1 MINDKRGVSPVVGTI
16 LLIAVTVALAAVIAT
31 IVGRIG
37 VPAKAPYAILG
48 VTAKDENVIDNKVQ
62 LTIIHRGGDVL
73 TTGELKVRAEDNGGD
88 LTDVEMNWGIQF
100 SPGEE
105 KSGWYYFVQGD
116 NSSKAVGRVIK
127 VKIIHT
133 PSGQLLLDT
142 TVRVE

>member
-48 VTAKDENVIDNKVQ
+48 VSARDENTADNKVQ
-62 LTIIHRGGDVL
+62 ITIIHRGGDVL
-73 TTGELKVRAEDNGGD
+73 MTSELKVRAENNTGD
-88 LTDVEMNWGIQF
+88 LVDVTMTWGPQF

-105 KSGWYYFVQGD
+105 RTGTYEFSGASG
-116 NSSKAVGRVIK
+116 SAVGKIIK

-142 TVRVE
+142 TVRIE

>member
-48 VTAKDENVIDNKVQ
+48 VTAENEGEENVKI
-62 LTIIHRGGDVL
+62 TIIHRGGDTLVV
-73 TTGELKVRAEDNGGD
+73 GELKVRGEKKDGAFK
-88 LTDVEMNWGIQF
+88 DVPINWGDNLF
-100 SPGEE
+100 APGEE
-105 KSGWYYFVQGD
+105 ASGSYTYD
-116 NSSKAVGRVIK
+116 NSEGKIIKIK
-127 VKIIHT
+127 VIHT

-142 TVRVE
+142 SVRVE

>member
-48 VTAKDENVIDNKVQ
+48 VTANDVTDPNENVKI
-62 LTIIHRGGDVL
+62 TIIHRGGDTLLV
-73 TTGELKVRAEDNGGD
+73 GELKVKAEDNTGALVDVNMDWGGAT
-88 LTDVEMNWGIQF
+88 LF

-105 KSGWYYFVQGD
+105 KTGTYDFKEN
-116 NSSKAVGRVIK
+116 NSAGKIIK
-127 VKIIHT
+127 VKILHV

>member
-1 MINDKRGVSPVVGTI
+1 VINDKKGVSPVVGTI

-48 VTAKDENVIDNKVQ
+48 VTAENQGENTVKI
-62 LTIIHRGGDVL
+62 TIIHRGGDTLV
-73 TTGELKVRAEDNGGD
+73 TSELKVRGEKTGGAFEDVTNMTWST
-88 LTDVEMNWGIQF
+88 LF

-105 KSGWYYFVQGD
+105 ASGTYDYGAAAEG
-116 NSSKAVGRVIK
+116 KIIKIK
-127 VKIIHT
+127 VIHT

-142 TVRVE
+142 SVRVE